1 MKMMRDSTH
10 GSNNRKETR
19 QAILREQEVHCLS
32 DIDDDEH
39 SNHRRLSIHGTGQRS
54 DSRGFVFLWASSY
67 GSIYC
72 VDWRTVVRRREEKRM
87 KFFAWIASAL
97 AALAGLFSV
106 KKRIEDAAIRREKK
120 KVEKAVRFV
129 ESQLAKSDR
138 QIDEQTAEK
147 IKAIKKATTEILEK
161 KQATGADANAMIR
174 KVRGRNRD

>member
-1 MKMMRDSTH
+1 MRDSTH
-10 GSNNRKETR
+10 GSNDREDTG
-19 QAILREQEVHCLS
+19 QAILREQEVHRVS

-39 SNHRRLSIHGTGQRS
+39 SDNWLLSLYGTRQRS
-54 DSRGFVFLWASSY
+54 DSRSSFFVWPSSN
-67 GSIYC
+67 GSQYC

-129 ESQLAKSDR
+129 ESQLAKSDK

-147 IKAIKKATTEILEK
+147 IKAIQKATTEILEK
-161 KQATGADANAMIR
+161 KSATGADANAMIR
-174 KVRGRNRD
+174 KVKGRNRD